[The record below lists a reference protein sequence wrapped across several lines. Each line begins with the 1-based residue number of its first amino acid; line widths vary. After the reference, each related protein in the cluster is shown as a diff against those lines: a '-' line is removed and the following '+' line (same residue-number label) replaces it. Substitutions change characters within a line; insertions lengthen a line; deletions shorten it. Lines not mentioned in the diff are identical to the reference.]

1 MAVFNNKP
9 NLDQMQEYL
18 NGNNQGGG
26 QSKSTQWWTIPRG
39 MSSIRILPPW
49 DPTGRIA
56 LPVYMHPIEY
66 QGEGM
71 KYKKYKWTCVNRTFG
86 KPCKICDGI
95 HALAESGVD
104 IEKWEASRREFYMNV
119 IVMYDPVYD
128 ADIKRGKQPSEAG
141 GVAPG
146 TMVIMRTP
154 KTIYDWVVSQIT
166 NPMIG
171 DITNVENGIDV
182 YVEKKGEGLGTAYT
196 ATLSPNGRTPIPPE
210 YLEKIEEIY
219 NLDEIFSTGFDE
231 EQINKLVNHLRQS
244 AGFMTNNVPQQV
256 QQMAGYPQQGYV
268 PQTPYNP
275 LNQSPMVN
283 SNVNYPQM
291 QTPTYQT
298 PQVPPM
304 NSQVPP
310 SNLNAGAV
318 PNPYAGGVPQTPQVP
333 PMQTAPQMTQTPA
346 APQMPQAP
354 TTPTTPAGVSS
365 SDPGRPKCYGQYSPA
380 QVNCVVCPMELQCKK
395 DSGQ

>member
-18 NGNNQGGG
+18 NGNNQNNG
-26 QSKSTQWWTIPRG
+26 QSRSTQWWTIPKG

-71 KYKKYKWTCVNRTFG
+71 KYKKYKWTCVNKTFG
-86 KPCKICDGI
+86 KPCKICEGI
-95 HALAESGVD
+95 YALKESGVD

-119 IVMYDPVYD
+119 IVMYDPVHD
-128 ADIKRGKQPSEAG
+128 ADIKRGKSPQEAG

-196 ATLSPNGRTPIPPE
+196 ATLSPNGRTPIPAE

-231 EQINKLVNHLRQS
+231 DQINKLVNHLRQS
-244 AGFMTNNVPQQV
+244 AGYVTNNVPQQV

-283 SNVNYPQM
+283 SNVNYPQPTTPMM
-291 QTPTYQT
+291 QTTNPQVQVPPMNLNAGAA

-304 NSQVPP
+304 NMGSTPTVPP
-310 SNLNAGAV
+310 MNMGA
-318 PNPYAGGVPQTPQVP
+318 APQVP
-333 PMQTAPQMTQTPA
+333 PAPQSPVPPVDTSKP
-346 APQMPQAP
+346 
-354 TTPTTPAGVSS
+354 
-365 SDPGRPKCYGQYSPA
+365 DPSRPKCYGQYSPS

>member
-18 NGNNQGGG
+18 NGNNQSGN
-26 QSKSTQWWTIPRG
+26 QSRGTQWWTIPRG

-86 KPCKICDGI
+86 KPCKICEGI
-95 HALAESGVD
+95 QALSESGVD

-119 IVMYDPVYD
+119 IVMYDPVHD
-128 ADIKRGKQPSEAG
+128 ADIKKGKSPQEAG

-196 ATLSPNGRTPIPPE
+196 ATLSPNGRTPIPAE

-231 EQINKLVNHLRQS
+231 DQINKLVNHLRQS

-268 PQTPYNP
+268 PQAPYNP
-275 LNQSPMVN
+275 LNQSPMAN
-283 SNVNYPQM
+283 SNVNTPPWQSQTPAPQM
-291 QTPTYQT
+291 
-298 PQVPPM
+298 
-304 NSQVPP
+304 
-310 SNLNAGAV
+310 NLNAGSV
-318 PNPYAGGVPQTPQVP
+318 PNPYAGVPQTPQVP
-333 PMQTAPQMTQTPA
+333 PMSAAVPPAPQ
-346 APQMPQAP
+346 APQMPQIP
-354 TTPTTPAGVSS
+354 QTPAPAGVSS
-365 SDPGRPKCYGQYSPA
+365 SDPSRPKCYGQYSPS